1 MKNEQGMILPL
12 TLAISFIIALLLLH
26 FAYRIENQVRTYEL
40 EQQHFILSILEKECL
55 ATIIDE
61 LSDFTPSNNMP
72 SKKITLHNGTTAIF
86 TYSNGYEKLDVTY
99 KFLYNEY
106 LGQGTVEYNKK
117 QQTYLLK

>member
-61 LSDFTPSNNMP
+61 LSDANFTPSNNMP
-72 SKKITLHNGTTAIF
+72 SKKIYLTQRNPAIF
-86 TYSNGYEKLDVTY
+86 TYSNGYENLM
-99 KFLYNEY
+99 
-106 LGQGTVEYNKK
+106 
-117 QQTYLLK
+117 

>member
-55 ATIIDE
+55 ATIID
-61 LSDFTPSNNMP
+61 
-72 SKKITLHNGTTAIF
+72 
-86 TYSNGYEKLDVTY
+86 
-99 KFLYNEY
+99 
-106 LGQGTVEYNKK
+106 
-117 QQTYLLK
+117 

>member
-61 LSDFTPSNNMP
+61 LSDAKILPQAITCHQ
-72 SKKITLHNGTTAIF
+72 KKLPYTT
-86 TYSNGYEKLDVTY
+86 EPQL
-99 KFLYNEY
+99 FLRIQMDMKN
-106 LGQGTVEYNKK
+106 LM
-117 QQTYLLK
+117 